1 MLQRALIH
9 ISLVL
14 LFALTQMGVATH
26 EISHY
31 TDSQKQHQQDK
42 KHQNSQCEQCLV
54 LSHAA
59 NAPLAYSFN
68 FVSSST
74 SQNFFD
80 DLIVNTRSRTTTS
93 YSARAPPS
101 HSQT

>member
-1 MLQRALIH
+1 MLQRAFIH
-9 ISLVL
+9 ISLIL

-59 NAPLAYSFN
+59 NAPLAYSFV
-68 FVSSST
+68 FDSAAT
-74 SQNFFD
+74 EHIFFAGNPFS
-80 DLIVNTRSRTTTS
+80 LTLSPTTL
-93 YSARAPPS
+93 YSARAPPT
-101 HSQT
+101 HS